1 MYRDDINNIE
11 TKQEVLDL
19 IEEENLTNWLD
30 LDEDIELD
38 DIKPLLIE
46 ALEDNGYWI
55 ETAQDDILDS
65 VYNGNW
71 NEGAKIMLDEHI
83 SIYNLIEFIE
93 ESELDYEW
101 FDLTQLASLMES
113 LSYIKNHS

>member
-19 IEEENLTNWLD
+19 IEEEGITDLD
-30 LDEDIELD
+30 LTIELD
-38 DIKPLLIE
+38 ELKESLIE

-83 SIYNLIEFIE
+83 SIYNLIDFIE

-101 FDLTQLASLMES
+101 FDLTHVASLMET